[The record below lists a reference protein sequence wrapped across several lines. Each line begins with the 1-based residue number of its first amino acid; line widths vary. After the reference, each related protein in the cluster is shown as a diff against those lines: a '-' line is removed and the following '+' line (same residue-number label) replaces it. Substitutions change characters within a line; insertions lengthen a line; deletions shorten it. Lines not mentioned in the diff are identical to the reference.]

1 MVNPLLE
8 FARRPEL
15 TVRLPSNG
23 NWYPEGMIEYTPNG
37 EVEVYPMLPKDEL
50 ILMNPDALLSGQANI
65 ELLKSCVPSVKEP
78 EKLLYP
84 DANVLFLAIQK
95 ATYGNEL
102 VIDVTC
108 PECQKKAIALNDKE
122 KIEEAERNGE
132 IMLHRQDME
141 FDINTILQSITYLDS
156 EYIVELDNGLKIYIQ
171 PNTISDKMRC
181 GLLMFNNEKII
192 KSYKD
197 YDFEKSMEDEE
208 AKQVRKEVSQIYL
221 KMNEIG
227 NRIIASCIQK
237 IKLPDDTFVTDQN
250 YIYEFVSSTKSTE
263 ITKLNNRIKELN
275 DVGLPPLLTYECGC
289 CHYSWEE
296 KFYGFN
302 QVDFFGI
309 GS

>member
-23 NWYPEGMIEYTPNG
+23 HWYPEGMIEYTPNG
-37 EVEVYPMLPKDEL
+37 EVEVYPMLPRDEL

-65 ELLKSCVPSVKEP
+65 DLIKSCVPSVKRP
-78 EKLLYP
+78 EDLLYP

-122 KIEEAERNGE
+122 KIEEAEKNGE
-132 IMLHRQDME
+132 IVLHRQEME
-141 FDINTILQSITYLDS
+141 FSIDSILQAVSYLNS
-156 EYIVELDNGLKIYIQ
+156 EYVVELENNLKVYIQ
-171 PNTISDKMRC
+171 PNTISDKMKY
-181 GLLMFNNEKII
+181 GLIMFNNEKII

-208 AKQVRKEVSQIYL
+208 AKKVRKEISKLYL
-221 KMNEIG
+221 KMNELG
-227 NRIIASCIQK
+227 NEIISSCIQK
-237 IKLPDDTFVTDQN
+237 IQLPDETFVTDKQ
-250 YIYEFVSSTKSTE
+250 YIYEFVSSTKSSE
-263 ITKLNNRIKELN
+263 ITKLNNNIKELN
-275 DVGLPPLLTYECGC
+275 DIGLPTVLTYECGC
-289 CHYSWEE
+289 CHHEWEE

-302 QVDFFGI
+302 QVDFFGT

>member
-23 NWYPEGMIEYTPNG
+23 HWYPEGMIEYTPNG
-37 EVEVYPMLPKDEL
+37 EVEVYPMLPRDEL

-65 ELLKSCVPSVKEP
+65 DLIKSCVPSVKRP
-78 EKLLYP
+78 EDLLYP

-122 KIEEAERNGE
+122 KIEEAEKNGE
-132 IMLHRQDME
+132 IVLHRQEME
-141 FDINTILQSITYLDS
+141 FSIDSILQAVSYLNS
-156 EYIVELDNGLKIYIQ
+156 EYVVELENNLKVYIQ
-171 PNTISDKMRC
+171 PNTISDKMKY
-181 GLLMFNNEKII
+181 GLIMFNNEKII

-208 AKQVRKEVSQIYL
+208 AKKVRKEISKLYL
-221 KMNEIG
+221 KMNELG
-227 NRIIASCIQK
+227 NEIISSCIQK
-237 IKLPDDTFVTDQN
+237 IQLPDETFVTDKQ
-250 YIYEFVSSTKSTE
+250 YIYEFVSSTKSSE
-263 ITKLNNRIKELN
+263 ITKLNNNIKELN
-275 DVGLPPLLTYECGC
+275 DIGLPNVLTYECGC
-289 CHYSWEE
+289 CHHEWEE

-302 QVDFFGI
+302 QVDFFGT